1 MKTHI
6 RVKINNVLKIDY
18 AKMRGVFRIRID
30 KTEWVKESD
39 IIAAG
44 AWGCLSQ
51 ALAER
56 QIEKSP
62 Q

>member
-1 MKTHI
+1 
-6 RVKINNVLKIDY
+6 
-18 AKMRGVFRIRID
+18 MRGVFRIRID

-44 AWGCLSQ
+44 AWGYLSQ

-62 Q
+62 EWYLPPSTRGPLYAEHM

>member
-44 AWGCLSQ
+44 G
-51 ALAER
+51 
-56 QIEKSP
+56 
-62 Q
+62 